1 MTKLCIR
8 NLDALTDSARLDEM
22 FGAVGEVRNVNIQIK
37 NINGQNYTMGYVEM
51 ATPQEALDG
60 IDRFNGQ
67 KYNGATLVVTMDR
80 PHIPLLPV
88 KPLKTAS
95 KGRSRTAKA

>member
-22 FGAVGEVRNVNIQIK
+22 FGAVGEVKSVNVQIK
-37 NINGQNYTMGYVEM
+37 SINGQNYTMGYVEM

-67 KYNGATLVVTMDR
+67 KCNGVTLVVTMDR
-80 PHIPLLPV
+80 PHIPLMPIKPV
-88 KPLKTAS
+88 KAAAKA
-95 KGRSRTAKA
+95 RSRSIKA